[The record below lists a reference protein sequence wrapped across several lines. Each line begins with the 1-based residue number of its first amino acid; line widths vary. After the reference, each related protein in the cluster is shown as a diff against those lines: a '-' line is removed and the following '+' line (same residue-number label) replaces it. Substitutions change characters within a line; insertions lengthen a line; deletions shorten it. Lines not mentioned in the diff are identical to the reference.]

1 MMDTLSLAASVIAT
15 ITALTSLGQAIH
27 MLLGQAEIAATGAN
41 ALLNEISDLTL
52 ILQSISES
60 SKGISNGLHRD
71 DGGSLAQTTGEI
83 QRTLRSLESL
93 KHKLPQTTGNSKNKF
108 RLMSKI
114 RWIKA
119 VEKTSEEL
127 RQTRHNL
134 TATLAVLASQ
144 DLALRLEVL
153 SQVAA
158 QSHGRLMAQNS
169 ISECA
174 QWATMPQ
181 LRLSRRHD
189 IDHSEPSQHT
199 KPDFLQTPIGAGS
212 QFDRTTLEQTLP

>member
-1 MMDTLSLAASVIAT
+1 MDTLSLATSVIAT
-15 ITALTSLGQAIH
+15 ITALTSLGQAIRT
-27 MLLGQAEIAATGAN
+27 LLGQAEIAATGTN

-71 DGGSLAQTTGEI
+71 DGGSLAQTTGDI

-93 KHKLPQTTGNSKNKF
+93 KNKLPQAMGNSKNKF

-144 DLALRLEVL
+144 DL
-153 SQVAA
+153 
-158 QSHGRLMAQNS
+158 
-169 ISECA
+169 
-174 QWATMPQ
+174 
-181 LRLSRRHD
+181 
-189 IDHSEPSQHT
+189 
-199 KPDFLQTPIGAGS
+199 
-212 QFDRTTLEQTLP
+212 